1 MVPGLLGRVGPELST
16 VTAERTI
23 ALKCGDPSPWQDLGP
38 RHTLAGMIDQTY
50 LVRLKPQS
58 GAIQHV
64 AASIVGV
71 LGGHL
76 VFLDAERRIA
86 AVFLLDLVESWEVL
100 PDSDRRP

>member
-1 MVPGLLGRVGPELST
+1 M
-16 VTAERTI
+16 AEHTI
-23 ALKCGDPSPWQDLGP
+23 SLKCGDPWQGLGP

-58 GAIQHV
+58 AAIQHV
-64 AASIVGV
+64 DASIVEV

-76 VFLDAERRIA
+76 VFLDAERRLA

-100 PDSDRRP
+100 PRLDGRP

>member
-1 MVPGLLGRVGPELST
+1 VEWGLDCPP

-23 ALKCGDPSPWQDLGP
+23 TLKCGDPRKGLGP

-64 AASIVGV
+64 AASIVEVRGD
-71 LGGHL
+71 HL
-76 VFLDAERRIA
+76 VFLDGQGRLA

-100 PDSDRRP
+100 PRLDGRP